1 MNKYRKHRPTLGQCS
16 QGNALTHFFFP
27 FLNFLFSSDTTCRN
41 PNLSLSPRLN
51 IMYHPLNQ
59 HVREIGYQKILLKIN
74 TLEFFEKKRIQ
85 MFLLLFLWCSLQLS
99 PGKIYFQLK
108 SPDIHLSG
116 AFWQS
121 GYTWRKLY
129 KTLLM
134 MNIKKADKEKG
145 ELPRLKCFHN
155 GIILIVNCFEL

>member
-1 MNKYRKHRPTLGQCS
+1 
-16 QGNALTHFFFP
+16 
-27 FLNFLFSSDTTCRN
+27 
-41 PNLSLSPRLN
+41 
-51 IMYHPLNQ
+51 
-59 HVREIGYQKILLKIN
+59 
-74 TLEFFEKKRIQ
+74 

-99 PGKIYFQLK
+99 PGKTYFQLK

-134 MNIKKADKEKG
+134 MNIKRLTKKKASYPALDVFTNMKTQDHQIKNPTEYAG
-145 ELPRLKCFHN
+145 LR
-155 GIILIVNCFEL
+155 ILFGL